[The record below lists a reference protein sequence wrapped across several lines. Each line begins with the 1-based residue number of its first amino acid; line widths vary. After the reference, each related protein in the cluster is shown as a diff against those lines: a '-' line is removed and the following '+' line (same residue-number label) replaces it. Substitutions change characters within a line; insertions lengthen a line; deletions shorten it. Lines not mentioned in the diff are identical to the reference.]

1 LEVPRLAEARLGDA
15 AGAERRALRE
25 LERVLVVQREASVT
39 APKADA
45 PRLVST
51 IVCAFS
57 GELPTAWLAVFH
69 RFEKRLA
76 RAGFRV
82 RVRLHALED
91 LPERYEIL
99 IVPPD
104 LEERARGL
112 ETAAQ
117 VIATTRADAPAAA
130 DALVRELERGSRVY
144 AERADPNA
152 PVLRTHRGMEEL

>member
-1 LEVPRLAEARLGDA
+1 MTP
-15 AGAERRALRE
+15 
-25 LERVLVVQREASVT
+25 T
-39 APKADA
+39 APT

-76 RAGFRV
+76 RARLRV
-82 RVRLHALED
+82 RVRLHAFED
-91 LPERYEIL
+91 LPERYDIL

-104 LEERARGL
+104 LERRARAIG
-112 ETAAQ
+112 AAH

-130 DALVRELERGSRVY
+130 DALVRELENGSAMY

-152 PVLRTHRGMEEL
+152 PILRTHRGMEEL

>member
-1 LEVPRLAEARLGDA
+1 MDVSGLTEARLGDA

-25 LERVLVVQREASVT
+25 IERFLVVQREASVT
-39 APKADA
+39 PKAEA

-76 RAGFRV
+76 RSGLRV

-104 LEERARGL
+104 LEKRARAIG
-112 ETAAQ
+112 TTVH

-130 DALVRELERGSRVY
+130 DALVQELEDGSRLR
-144 AERADPNA
+144 AERADPTE